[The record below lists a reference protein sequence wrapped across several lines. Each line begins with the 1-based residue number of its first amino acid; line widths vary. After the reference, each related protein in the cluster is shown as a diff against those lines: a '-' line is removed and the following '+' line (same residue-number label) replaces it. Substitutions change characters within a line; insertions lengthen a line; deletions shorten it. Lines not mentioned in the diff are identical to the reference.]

1 MLARRG
7 PLDSGADLR
16 LSLAV
21 PPWSRSEAP
30 PKDATLTA
38 FGQAGT
44 AVPLG
49 FCALGMTL
57 GAYLGGCEGKPMMNA
72 ALREREI
79 EGVHAHMSDRAPQE
93 DAMVSFIKA
102 GREGWENGGNRVGK

>member
-1 MLARRG
+1 M
-7 PLDSGADLR
+7 
-16 LSLAV
+16 
-21 PPWSRSEAP
+21 
-30 PKDATLTA
+30 
-38 FGQAGT
+38 
-44 AVPLG
+44 PLG

-102 GREGWENGGNRVGK
+102 GREGWENGGSRVGK